1 MNAQELRRWLVA
13 RVATAT
19 GTPAGELNDDEP
31 FSACGLES
39 SQAAAIAG
47 ELAEILAR
55 PVAPTA
61 LYEFP
66 TIGSLVAAFAGPGE
80 RPGPPGP
87 ADPAAA
93 ARPSSEP
100 LAIVGIGCRLPG
112 AHGPEAFWSLL
123 AAGAD
128 AISEVPPDRWDVSRY
143 WSPDRSAPGA
153 SVSKWAGLLAEID
166 GFDASFFRIPPAEAE
181 RMDPQQRLLLE
192 TAWEALEDAGLLPPD
207 LRGSQTG
214 VFVGVSV
221 SEYALRQ
228 RADVSMID
236 GLMPTG
242 GALSIAANRLSYVLD
257 WRGPSVAIDTACSSS
272 LVALHLAAR
281 ALRDGDCDLALAAGV
296 NLLLDPELTI
306 GISKAGMLSPEGRCK
321 VFDASADGY
330 VRGEGCGV
338 VVLKPLSSARR
349 DGDRVYALVRGSAVN
364 SDGRSNGLTAPNPAA
379 QAAVLRRAYQDA
391 GVDPRRV
398 SYVECH
404 GTGTLLGDP
413 IEAGALGP
421 VVRPADAT
429 DDCLIGSVKSN
440 IGHLESAA
448 GIAGVIKT
456 ALALHHGVIPST
468 IHLADPNPHIP
479 FSELRLRPAADPVP
493 LRSDAAPW
501 FAGVSSFGFGG
512 TNAHAVL
519 QSAPPRP
526 GTSDAAEE
534 DRPGTSDGAVD
545 GRPVLLPLS
554 AASPDSLDALR
565 RAWLEGLRTG
575 AVDDLAGAARTAA
588 LRRQH
593 HRHRAAFVASSVTEL
608 SQQLAAVGR
617 VSPGDALPPS
627 SPPGVAFVFSGQGTQ
642 WAGMGTELMARDP
655 LFASFIERCDEI
667 CRKLA
672 GWSISEALTDAT
684 DSRLAATEYAQ
695 PVIFAVQAALAEL
708 WRVLGITPVAV
719 AGHSSGEIAAAYAAG
734 ILSLDDAMRL
744 AMERGAAMAGTA
756 GKGRMLA
763 VGMAEPQ
770 LRELIARHG
779 ADVDVAAINAD
790 DQVVVS
796 GAAGELERFRTSL
809 SQDTFTR
816 WLPVD
821 YPFHSAAME
830 AAALALADQLSW
842 LCPHAGDVPFYSAV
856 TGDAIDGSR
865 LDQGYWRRNARM
877 PVRFLDAIKAM
888 IGAHPVASIV
898 EIGPHP
904 VLQRPLRRI
913 CTSAGRPRTAVL
925 ASARRPRELPA
936 LLTALAELYQ
946 LGAEISWPQLY
957 RQEGMDGPPASLPL
971 YPWEHAKYWLAPQP
985 ARPAAEA
992 DIGDHPLLGRRLP
1005 LAVAAGRLVWEH
1017 RGGAW
1022 ASTWLADHI
1031 VAGRSVMP
1039 AAGYVEMVLSAAHAA
1054 GLSGGLSVTDL
1065 AMRRSLPLDDDGQ
1078 ITQLTLTGAGAGY
1091 AAELHSSHQGNAGSW
1106 QRHATAQ
1113 VAPLAE
1119 SRAEPDE
1126 TKAESDARAAGD
1138 CTRPVAAGELYNRLA
1153 RRGFGYGA
1161 AFRPLTDVRVGDREA
1176 VGRIEIPGGTDPKF
1190 RCDPRVLDGAFQ
1202 LLAAVMTDADPPGGI
1217 WVPAR
1222 MGTLRWHAEPGRVA
1236 IGHVRL
1242 RSEAGG
1248 APSADFRIH
1257 GPDGR
1262 VCVEVDN
1269 LSFAEVAD
1277 ARSGLAAAPEA
1288 QPGPERT
1295 LWLYEPVW
1303 QPREL
1308 AGPSARPPGT
1318 WLVFDG
1324 AVNPSVSL
1332 IAAALRADGN
1342 KVLTARH
1349 RTGGG
1354 MAAAAPEEYLVDS
1367 LSPEGFPRLLA
1378 HAGPLTGVMFVC
1390 GPPETGR
1397 APARADLLTQAL
1409 VQLIKAL
1416 SFGAVA
1422 VDELVVVTHGAHA
1435 VTVEASAQCP
1445 AGAAVWGLMRSV
1457 PFENPVLRQRCIDV
1471 DPDVDDQAGQA
1482 ALVASEIRGDD
1493 EVQVAFR
1500 DGLRFVRRLAPIV
1513 DLPAEP
1519 LRLAADGWY
1528 LITGGS
1534 GGLGLGVASWLAE
1547 LGVRRLALL
1556 GRHAPSGHAADRIA
1570 ELRRS
1575 GVQVETPQADVRDP
1589 AALAAALDTMRGRL
1603 GPLRGLV
1610 HAAGTLDDGPLLEME
1625 PGSLA
1630 GVLGPKTHGVQ
1641 NLHRLT
1647 AADDLD
1653 WFAMFSSAASVVG
1666 SPGQAGYCAANAFL
1680 DSFAHYRH
1688 RRDLPATSINW
1699 GPWADAGMAARAA
1712 DLAGESARDR
1722 SLRTGISSISMTDGL
1737 DMLGRIIASAAA
1749 QIVVLPYDLRDLLR
1763 FYPVGPAFAFFGELA
1778 DDEAALLRSVGRQA
1792 QASPRPELG
1801 REYVAARNA
1810 VEQQIVGIWQSSL
1823 GMKPIGVLD
1832 EFFELGGDSV
1842 FANQIILQVNR
1853 LLGVSIAPEDAFDD
1867 FTIAHLADIA
1877 EQQLTGRPAAAIAD
1891 D

>member
-1 MNAQELRRWLVA
+1 MMNAPELRRWLVA
-13 RVATAT
+13 RVAAAT
-19 GTPAGELNDDEP
+19 GTPAGELDVDEP

-47 ELAEILAR
+47 ELAQILAR

-61 LYEFP
+61 LYEYP
-66 TIGSLVAAFAGPGE
+66 TIVSLVAAFSGPGE
-80 RPGPPGP
+80 QPEP
-87 ADPAAA
+87 ALVAAA

-112 AHGPEAFWSLL
+112 AHGPEAFWSQLT
-123 AAGAD
+123 AGAD
-128 AISEVPPDRWDVSRY
+128 AISEVPADRWDVSRY

-192 TAWEALEDAGLLPPD
+192 TSWEALEDAGLLPAE
-207 LRGSQTG
+207 LRGSQSG

-228 RADVSMID
+228 RADVSLID

-281 ALRDGDCDLALAAGV
+281 AIRDGDCDLALAAGV

-349 DGDRVYALVRGSAVN
+349 DGDRVYALVRGCAVN

-421 VVRPADAT
+421 VVRPADEAT
-429 DDCLIGSVKSN
+429 DDCLVGSVKSN

-456 ALALHHGVIPST
+456 ALALHHGVIPPT
-468 IHLADPNPHIP
+468 IHLSNPNPHIP
-479 FSELRLRPAADPVP
+479 FSELRLRPVAEPVP
-493 LRSDAAPW
+493 LPGDAAPW

-519 QSAPPRP
+519 ESAPPRP
-526 GTSDAAEE
+526 GTSDGAGE
-534 DRPGTSDGAVD
+534 D
-545 GRPVLLPLS
+545 RPVLLPLS
-554 AASPDSLDALR
+554 AASQGSLDALR

-575 AVDDLAGAARTAA
+575 TVDDLAAAARTAA
-588 LRRQH
+588 VRRQH
-593 HRHRAAFVASSVTEL
+593 HRHRTAFVASSVAEL

-655 LFASFIERCDEI
+655 LFASFIERCDEV

-672 GWSISEALTDAT
+672 GWSISEALADAT

-708 WRVLGITPVAV
+708 WRVLGISPDAV

-734 ILSLDDAMRL
+734 VLTLDDAMRL
-744 AMERGAAMAGTA
+744 AIERGAAMAGTA

-763 VGMAEPQ
+763 VGVAEAQ

-779 ADVDVAAINAD
+779 ADVDVAAINAA

-796 GAAGELERFRTSL
+796 GTAAELERFRTGL
-809 SQDTFTR
+809 SQGTFTR

-830 AAALALADQLSW
+830 AAAHALADELSW

-856 TGDAIDGSR
+856 TGDALEGSR
-865 LDQGYWRRNARM
+865 LGREYWRRNARM
-877 PVRFLDAIKAM
+877 PVRFLDAIEAM
-888 IGAHPVASIV
+888 IRAHPVASIV

-913 CTSAGRPRTAVL
+913 CVSAGRPGIAVL
-925 ASARRPRELPA
+925 ASARRHREHPA
-936 LLTALAELYQ
+936 LLTALGELYQ
-946 LGAEISWPQLY
+946 LGAEISWPRLY
-957 RQEGMDGPPASLPL
+957 REEGTGRPPAPLPL
-971 YPWEHAKYWLAPQP
+971 YPWEHAKYWLAPP
-985 ARPAAEA
+985 PPRPAAAA

-1005 LAVAAGRLVWEH
+1005 LAVAADRLVWEH

-1022 ASTWLADHI
+1022 ASTWLADHL
-1031 VAGRSVMP
+1031 VAGQPVMP
-1039 AAGYVEMVLSAAHAA
+1039 AAGYVEMVLSAAQAA
-1054 GLSGGLSVTDL
+1054 GLSGGLTITDL

-1078 ITQLTLTGAGAGY
+1078 ITQLTLIGANAGTGAGY
-1091 AAELHSSHQGNAGSW
+1091 SAELHSSHDGNAASW
-1106 QRHATAQ
+1106 QRHATAR

-1119 SRAEPDE
+1119 PRQ
-1126 TKAESDARAAGD
+1126 ESDAQAAGD
-1138 CTRPVAAGELYNRLA
+1138 CTRPVATAELYDRLA
-1153 RRGFGYGA
+1153 RRGFGYGP
-1161 AFRPLTDVRVGDREA
+1161 AFRPLTDIRVGDGEA
-1176 VGRIEIPGGTDPKF
+1176 VGRIEIPGAPDPEF
-1190 RCDPRVLDGAFQ
+1190 RCDPRILDGAFQ
-1202 LLAAVMTDADPPGGI
+1202 LLAAVMTDADPADGF

-1222 MGTLRWHAEPGRVA
+1222 MGTLRWHAEPGPVA
-1236 IGHVRL
+1236 IAHVRL

-1262 VCVEVDN
+1262 MCVEVDS
-1269 LSFAEVAD
+1269 LAFAKVAG
-1277 ARSGLAAAPEA
+1277 ARSGPAAAPEG
-1288 QPGPERT
+1288 QPRADPLPERS

-1303 QPREL
+1303 RPREL

-1324 AVNPSVSL
+1324 AVNPSVGL
-1332 IAAALRADGN
+1332 IAAALRADGS

-1354 MAAAAPEEYLVDS
+1354 VASADEYLVDS

-1378 HAGPLTGVMFVC
+1378 QAGPVAGVMFVC

-1416 SFGAVA
+1416 SLRAVG
-1422 VDELVVVTHGAHA
+1422 VEELVVITHGAHA
-1435 VTVEASAQCP
+1435 VTAEAGAQCP
-1445 AGAAVWGLMRSV
+1445 AGAAVWGLMRSL

-1471 DPDVDDQAGQA
+1471 DPDADDQAGQA
-1482 ALVASEIRGDD
+1482 ALITSEIRGDD

-1500 DGLRFVRRLAPIV
+1500 DGQRFVRRLAPV
-1513 DLPAEP
+1513 ADLPAEP

-1534 GGLGLGVASWLAE
+1534 GGLGLGVASWLSE
-1547 LGVRRLALL
+1547 LGARRLALL
-1556 GRHAPSGHAADRIA
+1556 GRHAPSGRAADRIA

-1575 GVQVETPQADVRDP
+1575 GVQVETPQADVRDA
-1589 AALAAALDTMRGRL
+1589 AALAAALDAMRSRL
-1603 GPLRGLV
+1603 GPLRGLI
-1610 HAAGTLDDGPLLEME
+1610 HAAGTLDDGPLLELE

-1653 WFAMFSSAASVVG
+1653 WFVAFSSAASVVG
-1666 SPGQAGYCAANAFL
+1666 SPGQASYCAANAFL

-1712 DLAGESARDR
+1712 EGTGETAKDR
-1722 SLRTGISSISMTDGL
+1722 SLRTGISSISMPDGL

-1749 QIVVLPYDLRDLLR
+1749 QLVVLPYDLQDLLR
-1763 FYPVGPAFAFFGELA
+1763 FYPAGPAFTFFGELA
-1778 DDEAALLRSVGRQA
+1778 GDEAALLRNVGRQA

-1801 REYVAARNA
+1801 HEYVAARTA
-1810 VEQQIVGIWQSSL
+1810 VEQQIVGIWQTSL

-1867 FTIAHLADIA
+1867 FTIARLADIA
-1877 EQQLTGRPAAAIAD
+1877 EQQMSGRPAAAIPD

>member
-1 MNAQELRRWLVA
+1 MMNAQELHRWLVA
-13 RVATAT
+13 RVASAT
-19 GTPAGELNDDEP
+19 GTPAGELADDEP
-31 FSACGLES
+31 FSASGLES
-39 SQAAAIAG
+39 AQAAAIAG
-47 ELAEILAR
+47 ELAEILDR

-61 LYEFP
+61 LYEYS
-66 TIGSLVAAFAGPGE
+66 TIASLVAACSGPGE
-80 RPGPPGP
+80 RPVL
-87 ADPAAA
+87 AFAAEA
-93 ARPSSEP
+93 AHPSSEP

-123 AAGAD
+123 TAGTD
-128 AISEVPPDRWDVSRY
+128 AITEVPPDRWDVSRY
-143 WSPDRSAPGA
+143 WSPDRTAPGA

-228 RADVSMID
+228 RADVSLID

-257 WRGPSVAIDTACSSS
+257 LRGPSVAIDTACSSS

-338 VVLKPLSSARR
+338 VVLKPLSAARS

-379 QAAVLRRAYQDA
+379 QAAVLRRAYHDA

-421 VVRPADAT
+421 VVRPPDAT
-429 DDCLIGSVKSN
+429 DDCLVGSVKSN

-456 ALALHHGVIPST
+456 ALALHHGVIPPT
-468 IHLADPNPHIP
+468 IHIRDPNPHIP
-479 FSELRLRPAADPVP
+479 FSELRLRAVADPVA
-493 LRSDAAPW
+493 LRGDAAPW

-526 GTSDAAEE
+526 GTSDRAGE
-534 DRPGTSDGAVD
+534 

-554 AASPDSLDALR
+554 AASPRSLDALCR
-565 RAWLEGLRTG
+565 TWLERLRTG
-575 AVDDLAGAARTAA
+575 AVDDLTAVARTAA
-588 LRRQH
+588 VRRQH
-593 HRHRAAFVASSVTEL
+593 HRYRAAFVASSVTEL
-608 SQQLAAVGR
+608 SQQLAAVSR
-617 VSPGDALPPS
+617 VPTGDALPPS
-627 SPPGVAFVFSGQGTQ
+627 PPSGVAFVFSGQGTQ

-655 LFASFIERCDEI
+655 LVASFIERCDEI

-672 GWSISEALTDAT
+672 GWSISEALADAT
-684 DSRLAATEYAQ
+684 DSRLTATEYAQ
-695 PVIFAVQAALAEL
+695 PLIFAVQAALAEL
-708 WRVLGITPVAV
+708 WRVLGITPDAV

-734 ILSLDDAMRL
+734 VLTLDEAMRL
-744 AMERGAAMAGTA
+744 AIERGAAMADTA

-763 VGMAEPQ
+763 VGMPEAE

-779 ADVDVAAINAD
+779 GDVDVAAVNAD

-796 GAAGELERFRTSL
+796 GAAGELERLRTSL
-809 SQDTFTR
+809 SQGTFTR
-816 WLPVD
+816 WLGVD

-830 AAALALADQLSW
+830 SAARALADQLSW
-842 LCPHAGDVPFYSAV
+842 LCPRESDVPFYSTV
-856 TGDAIDGSR
+856 TGDAVVGSR
-865 LDQGYWRRNARM
+865 LDQEYWRRNARM
-877 PVRFLDAIKAM
+877 PVRFLDAIEAM
-888 IGAHPVASIV
+888 LRGHPVASIV

-913 CTSAGRPRTAVL
+913 CASAGRPRTAVL
-925 ASARRPRELPA
+925 ACARRHRELPT
-936 LLTALAELYQ
+936 LLTALGELYQ
-946 LGAEISWPQLY
+946 LGAEISWPRLY
-957 RQEGMDGPPASLPL
+957 REEGTDRPPASLPL
-971 YPWEHAKYWLAPQP
+971 YPWEHAKYWLAPQQ
-985 ARPAAEA
+985 ARPVAAA
-992 DIGDHPLLGRRLP
+992 DAGHHPLLGPRLP
-1005 LAVAAGRLVWEH
+1005 LAAAAGPLVWEH

-1022 ASTWLADHI
+1022 AGTWLADHL
-1031 VAGRSVMP
+1031 VAGQPVMP
-1039 AAGYVEMVLSAAHAA
+1039 AAGYVDMVLSAAHAA
-1054 GLSGGLSVTDL
+1054 GLSGALTVTDL
-1065 AMRRSLPLDDDGQ
+1065 AMRHSLPLDDDSQ
-1078 ITQLTLTGAGAGY
+1078 ITQLTLVGAAAGY
-1091 AAELHSSHQGNAGSW
+1091 SAELHSSHEGDVQHW
-1106 QRHATAQ
+1106 RRHATAR
-1113 VAPLAE
+1113 VALTAGATAKPGQGT
-1119 SRAEPDE
+1119 AEPNE
-1126 TKAESDARAAGD
+1126 STAEPADAWDVGH
-1138 CTRPVAAGELYNRLA
+1138 CTRPVDAAELYGRLA
-1153 RRGFGYGA
+1153 RRGFGYGP
-1161 AFRPLTDVRVGDREA
+1161 AFQPLTDIRVGDGEA
-1176 VGRIEIPGGTDPKF
+1176 VGRIEIRGGPDPRF
-1190 RCDPRVLDGAFQ
+1190 RCDPRLLDGAFH
-1202 LLAAVMTDADPPGGI
+1202 LMAAVLTDADPAGGV

-1222 MGTLRWHAEPGRVA
+1222 VGSLRWHAQPGPAAVA
-1236 IGHVRL
+1236 HVRL
-1242 RSEAGG
+1242 RSEASAG
-1248 APSADFRIH
+1248 PSADFRIH

-1262 VCVEVDN
+1262 LFVEVDN
-1269 LSFAEVAD
+1269 LVFAEIAG
-1277 ARSGLAAAPEA
+1277 ARSAPEP
-1288 QPGPERT
+1288 QPGRERS
-1295 LWLYEPVW
+1295 LWLYQPVW
-1303 QPREL
+1303 RPREP
-1308 AGPSARPPGT
+1308 AGPAARPPGT

-1324 AVNPSVSL
+1324 AVNPSVSA

-1342 KVLTARH
+1342 RVLTARH
-1349 RTGGG
+1349 RPGPVT
-1354 MAAAAPEEYLVDS
+1354 ATADEYLVDS
-1367 LSPEGFPRLLA
+1367 LSPDGFPRLLA
-1378 HAGPLTGVMFVC
+1378 QAGPLTGVMFVC

-1397 APARADLLTQAL
+1397 AAARADVLTQAL

-1416 SFGAVA
+1416 SFSAVG
-1422 VDELVVVTHGAHA
+1422 VDELAVITQGAHA
-1435 VTVEASAQCP
+1435 VTAGAGARCP
-1445 AGAAVWGLMRSV
+1445 AGAAAWGLMRCL

-1471 DPDVDDQAGQA
+1471 DPDADDQAAQA
-1482 ALVASEIRGDD
+1482 ALIASEVRGDD

-1500 DGLRFVRRLAPIV
+1500 DGQRFVRRLAPV
-1513 DLPAEP
+1513 ADLPVEP

-1547 LGVRRLALL
+1547 LGARRLALL
-1556 GRHAPSGHAADRIA
+1556 GRHAPSGGAADRIA

-1589 AALAAALDTMRGRL
+1589 AALAAALDTMRSRL
-1603 GPLRGLV
+1603 GPLRGVV
-1610 HAAGTLDDGPLLEME
+1610 HAAGMLDDGPLLELE
-1625 PGSLA
+1625 PGSLT

-1653 WFAMFSSAASVVG
+1653 WFVMFSSAASVVG
-1666 SPGQAGYCAANAFL
+1666 SPGQASYCAANAFL

-1712 DLAGESARDR
+1712 DPSGESARDR
-1722 SLRTGISSISMTDGL
+1722 SLRTGISSIGTADGL
-1737 DMLGRIIASAAA
+1737 QMLGRVIAGAAA
-1749 QIVVLPYDLRDLLR
+1749 QMVVLPYDLGDLLR
-1763 FYPVGPAFAFFGELA
+1763 FYPAGPAFTFFGELTGG
-1778 DDEAALLRSVGRQA
+1778 EAALLRNVGREA

-1801 REYVAARNA
+1801 HEYVAARTA

-1877 EQQLTGRPAAAIAD
+1877 EQQLTGAPAAAVPD
-1891 D
+1891 